1 MSRKALVTMALV
13 ALCTTEAIPQC
24 SDISVGTYDGT
35 PLSGNANTPFST
47 NTGANNRRGARYQY
61 IYPAAELLA
70 AGVCPGPIT
79 RITLYALETDRQAS
93 DSIACNPNVDCPM
106 LKVDIRLGH
115 TTLTDFGPYVGSQD
129 TPLTVGW
136 DQPTEVSGQLY
147 SFSQLPRMVEAGLMH
162 FPLEGTGFMWNGT
175 QNLVLD
181 ISWQRAAP
189 IGISPAVQLV
199 EDLPYT
205 ATKWVQVTSSFNPSH
220 GNTYQDD
227 PLTSNS
233 TTGTTFNRPVITFNS
248 TSEELPMT
256 VTNAEE
262 AGTIQAYFDPAT
274 GEAVVTRSSAD
285 QGTWTVIC
293 TDITGRTLAQRIFP
307 SGIATL
313 RTPLIDS
320 YQGVIMLWAI
330 RADGSRLDLGR
341 LISIR

>member
-1 MSRKALVTMALV
+1 MAFIV
-13 ALCTTEAIPQC
+13 ICATEAFPQC
-24 SDISVGTYDGT
+24 ADITVGTYDGT
-35 PLSGNANTPFST
+35 PVPGNPDTPFST
-47 NTGANNRRGARYQY
+47 NTGANNRLGGRYQY
-61 IYPAAELLA
+61 IFPAAELLA

-79 RITLYALETDRQAS
+79 KVTLYALETDRQS
-93 DSIACNPNVDCPM
+93 TDSIACNPFVDCPM

-136 DQPTEVSGQLY
+136 DQPTEVSGQLH

-162 FPLEGTGFMWNGT
+162 FPLEGTGFMWNGI

-227 PLTSNS
+227 PLTLNS

-248 TSEELPMT
+248 TLEELPLA
-256 VTNAEE
+256 VTEVEE
-262 AGTIQAYFDPAT
+262 TGTFQASFDPAT
-274 GEAVVTRSSAD
+274 GDVVINRRGAD
-285 QGTWTVIC
+285 QKECRVVC
-293 TDITGRTLAQRIFP
+293 TDITGRTIAQRAFP
-307 SGIATL
+307 SGTGTL
-313 RTPLIDS
+313 RIHAGAI
-320 YQGVIMLWAI
+320 YEGVIVLFALHP
-330 RADGSRLDLGR
+330 DGSRSDLGR
-341 LISIR
+341 ITSIR